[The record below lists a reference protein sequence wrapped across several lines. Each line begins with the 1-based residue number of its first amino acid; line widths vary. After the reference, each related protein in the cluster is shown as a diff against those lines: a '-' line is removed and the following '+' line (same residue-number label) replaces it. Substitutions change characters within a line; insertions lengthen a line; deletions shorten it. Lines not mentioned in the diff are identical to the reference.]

1 MATIQW
7 SDDLS
12 VHIPSIDR
20 QHQTLIKLIN
30 KLDEAIRNDNGKMVL
45 KVILTELTRYT
56 QVHFIYEEALFDMH
70 GYTESENHKKAHEKL
85 FERVEY
91 FNKELNKHHDD
102 IYDELLAFLN
112 DWLYS
117 HILKQDMAYSKH
129 LVDHGAE

>member
-1 MATIQW
+1 MTTIQW

-30 KLDEAIRNDNGKMVL
+30 KLDDAIKAGNGEMVL
-45 KVILTELTRYT
+45 KYILTELTRYT

-70 GYTESENHKKAHEKL
+70 GYPESANHKMAHEKL
-85 FERVEY
+85 FEKVEY
-91 FNKELNKHHDD
+91 FNKQLATNDEA
-102 IYDELLAFLN
+102 IYDELLTFLN

-117 HILKQDMAYSKH
+117 HILKQDMAYSGH
-129 LVDHGAE
+129 LVQHGAE